1 MARAVKRHLKVG
13 ATPHLDENK
22 LIVRMHETDAPEGVK
37 WGNYI
42 SLSANQNRIACK
54 VLSNAMAEVKPPREH
69 QISVNKHLKSKLHI
83 KPGTTV
89 DFYIKKASPLT
100 YSKCWESQSYW
111 PWQPPS
117 RRSTSWYGSRGL
129 TQIVFSIA
137 LRPARLDR
145 LPTRMRPR
153 LCILDRQGDVS

>member
-89 DFYIKKASPLT
+89 DFYIKKASPLRAPYFIMRYHPDGT
-100 YSKCWESQSYW
+100 VRKRTLLKVLGVAVVLALAATFAALYFLV
-111 PWQPPS
+111 WQ
-117 RRSTSWYGSRGL
+117 
-129 TQIVFSIA
+129 
-137 LRPARLDR
+137 
-145 LPTRMRPR
+145 
-153 LCILDRQGDVS
+153 